1 MIFSFSLLVTSRFFS
16 NLVNLNLYYC
26 KLGNEGCQILRYAN
40 TVKIVNLSLK
50 DNGIS
55 DDGVVELCKGNWT
68 NLKDL
73 NLEDNDISEIG
84 INAIINSIL
93 KQLTFLRLKGNKRME
108 NKDIVNI
115 YNSIGNNEM
124 EIDNEHKFTFLNYS
138 QINYGAIRYCI
149 RHPEIMEKA
158 KK

>member
-1 MIFSFSLLVTSRFFS
+1 M
-16 NLVNLNLYYC
+16 
-26 KLGNEGCQILRYAN
+26 
-40 TVKIVNLSLK
+40 NLSLK
-50 DNGIS
+50 DNGIN
-55 DDGVVELCKGNWT
+55 DDGVIELCKGNWT

-73 NLEDNDISEIG
+73 NLEDNDIGKIG
-84 INAIINSIL
+84 IDTIINTIL

-149 RHPEIMEKA
+149 RHPEIM
-158 KK
+158 KKTKK